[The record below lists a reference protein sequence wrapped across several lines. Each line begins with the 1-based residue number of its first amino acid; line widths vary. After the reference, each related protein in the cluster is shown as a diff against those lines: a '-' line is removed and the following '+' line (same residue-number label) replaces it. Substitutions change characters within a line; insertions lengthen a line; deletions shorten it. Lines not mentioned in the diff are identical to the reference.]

1 MLRDA
6 YRRYRNSDGAPGGGT
21 PPAPAAGTGTQNP
34 SANTLAY
41 DQWFAGLDAAHQ
53 ELVNAHVRG
62 LKTTAESERTM
73 RKDFEK
79 KAKDLA
85 AAAEKGSEM
94 EKQVGSLLAQLSEA
108 NQRAEFLAGAQAAG
122 CSNSHLAFLA
132 AREGGHF
139 DQNGKPNWE
148 AIKGAFPELFAT
160 QQPAPGGS
168 GDAGSGTQ
176 QTPAAGDMNS
186 MIRKAAGIE

>member
-34 SANTLAY
+34 SANTLTY

-108 NQRAEFLAGAQAAG
+108 NQRAEFLAGAPAAG
-122 CSNSHLAFLA
+122 CADPQLAFLA

-148 AIKGAFPELFAT
+148 AIKLAHPNLFAT
-160 QQPAPGGS
+160 QQAAPRGG
-168 GDAGSGTQ
+168 GDAGSGN
-176 QTPAAGDMNS
+176 QTPPKANDMNS
-186 MIRKAAGIE
+186 FIRAARG

>member
-6 YRRYRNSDGAPGGGT
+6 YRRYRNADGAPGGGT
-21 PPAPAAGTGTQNP
+21 PPAPAGGTGTQDP
-34 SANTLAY
+34 PANTLSY
-41 DQWFAGLDAAHQ
+41 DDWYKGLDDSQKA
-53 ELVNAHVRG
+53 LVDGHTHGVKSA
-62 LKTTAESERTM
+62 LDSERAL

-79 KAKDLA
+79 KAKELA

-108 NQRAEFLAGAQAAG
+108 NQRAEFLAGAPAAG
-122 CSNSHLAFLA
+122 CADPQLAFLA

-139 DQNGKPNWE
+139 DMNGKPNWE
-148 AIKGAFPELFAT
+148 AIKLAHPNLFAT
-160 QQPAPGGS
+160 QQPAPRGG

-176 QTPAAGDMNS
+176 TPPKANDMNS
-186 MIRKAAGIE
+186 FIRGARG